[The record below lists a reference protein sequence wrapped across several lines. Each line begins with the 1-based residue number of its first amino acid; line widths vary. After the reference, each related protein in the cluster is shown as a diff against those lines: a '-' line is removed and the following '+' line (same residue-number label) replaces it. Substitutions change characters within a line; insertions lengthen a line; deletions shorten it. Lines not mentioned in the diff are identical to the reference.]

1 MAYFERFRLIF
12 LFSSRYNILA
22 WFFVGVCMFKRLFL
36 IICSLS
42 LCVAL
47 SSCATAGMSADAKT
61 VIDDFSLEGA
71 TTESESVSEE
81 VAEVTSS
88 VTSREYVA
96 NSDTLVVVF
105 SCTGNTKAVAEHIV
119 SMTGADFYEIL
130 PFEPYSEADCDW
142 TDANSRSSIEQ
153 NDPDFRP
160 QISGDPISLEGYS
173 IIFIGYP
180 IWFSQAPR
188 IMDTF
193 VESYDFGDAVVI
205 PFCTSG
211 SSGIGQS
218 AEILAEHA
226 GSGRWLEGQRFAGD
240 ATEDEIREW
249 LKGIT
254 F

>member
-1 MAYFERFRLIF
+1 M
-12 LFSSRYNILA
+12 
-22 WFFVGVCMFKRLFL
+22 VKRLFL
-36 IICSLS
+36 MICSLA

-47 SSCATAGMSADAKT
+47 ASCATAEMSAEAKAVVDEAASEDTT
-61 VIDDFSLEGA
+61 V
-71 TTESESVSEE
+71 ESESVSEE
-81 VAEVTSS
+81 ITETS
-88 VTSREYVA
+88 TSLTTTEYVA
-96 NSDTLVVVF
+96 HSDTLVVVF
-105 SCTGNTKAVAEHIV
+105 SCTGNTKAIAEQIV

-130 PFEPYSEADCDW
+130 PFEPYTEEDIDW
-142 TDANSRSSIEQ
+142 TDSNSRTSIEQ
-153 NDPDFRP
+153 NDPNFRP

-173 IIFIGYP
+173 VIFIGYP

-193 VESYDFGDAVVI
+193 VECYDFGDAVVI

-218 AEILAEHA
+218 AEILAANA
-226 GSGRWLEGQRFAGD
+226 GSGRWLEGQRFAAD

>member
-1 MAYFERFRLIF
+1 
-12 LFSSRYNILA
+12 
-22 WFFVGVCMFKRLFL
+22 MFKRLFL
-36 IICSLS
+36 MICSLA

-47 SSCATAGMSADAKT
+47 ASCATAAVSAEAKAVVDEAAAEDTT
-61 VIDDFSLEGA
+61 V
-71 TTESESVSEE
+71 ESESVSEE
-81 VAEVTSS
+81 ITEASTSL
-88 VTSREYVA
+88 TTTEYVA
-96 NSDTLVVVF
+96 HSDTLVVVF
-105 SCTGNTKAVAEHIV
+105 SCTGNTKAIAEQIV

-130 PFEPYSEADCDW
+130 PFEPYTEADIDW
-142 TDANSRSSIEQ
+142 TDSNSRSSIEQ
-153 NDPDFRP
+153 NDPSFRP

-173 IIFIGYP
+173 VIFIGYP

-193 VESYDFGDAVVI
+193 VECYDFGDAVVI

-218 AEILAEHA
+218 AEILAANA
-226 GSGRWLEGQRFAGD
+226 GSGRWLEGRRFAAD

>member
-1 MAYFERFRLIF
+1 M
-12 LFSSRYNILA
+12 
-22 WFFVGVCMFKRLFL
+22 
-36 IICSLS
+36 SLVRRDS
-42 LCVAL
+42 APRAAL
-47 SSCATAGMSADAKT
+47 TAPAADAKT
-61 VIDDFSLEGA
+61 VIDEVSSEDA

-81 VAEVTSS
+81 DTEVSSS
-88 VTSREYVA
+88 VTSSEYVA

-119 SMTGADFYEIL
+119 SMTGADFYEVL
-130 PFEPYSEADCDW
+130 PFEPYTEADCDW

-193 VESYDFGDAVVI
+193 VESYDFAV
-205 PFCTSG
+205 
-211 SSGIGQS
+211 
-218 AEILAEHA
+218 
-226 GSGRWLEGQRFAGD
+226 
-240 ATEDEIREW
+240 
-249 LKGIT
+249 K
-254 F
+254 

>member
-1 MAYFERFRLIF
+1 
-12 LFSSRYNILA
+12 
-22 WFFVGVCMFKRLFL
+22 MFKRLFL

-61 VIDDFSLEGA
+61 VIDEASSEAA

-81 VAEVTSS
+81 VAEVSSS
-88 VTSREYVA
+88 VTSSEYVA

-119 SMTGADFYEIL
+119 SMTGADFYEVL
-130 PFEPYSEADCDW
+130 PFEPYTEADCDW

-211 SSGIGQS
+211 NSGIGQS

>member
-1 MAYFERFRLIF
+1 
-12 LFSSRYNILA
+12 
-22 WFFVGVCMFKRLFL
+22 MFKRLFL
-36 IICSLS
+36 CLCSLA

-47 SSCATAGMSADAKT
+47 VSCSTADMSADAKA
-61 VIDDFSLEGA
+61 VIDEVASED
-71 TTESESVSEE
+71 TTKESESSSEE
-81 VAEVTSS
+81 ITEESTTVTSS
-88 VTSREYVA
+88 EYVA
-96 NSDTLVVVF
+96 HSDTLVVVF
-105 SCTGNTKAVAEHIV
+105 SCTGNTKAVAEQIV

-130 PFEPYSEADCDW
+130 PFEPYTEEDCDW
-142 TDANSRSSIEQ
+142 TNSNSRTSIEQ
-153 NDPDFRP
+153 NDPNFRP
-160 QISGDPISLEGYS
+160 QISGDPISLEGYQV
-173 IIFIGYP
+173 IFIGYP

-193 VESYDFGDAVVI
+193 VECYDFGDAVVI

-218 AEILAEHA
+218 AEILAANA

>member
-1 MAYFERFRLIF
+1 
-12 LFSSRYNILA
+12 
-22 WFFVGVCMFKRLFL
+22 MFKRLVL
-36 IICSLS
+36 IVCSLV
-42 LCVAL
+42 LCIAL
-47 SSCATAGMSADAKT
+47 SSCATAEVPAEEYAAGGNVPSEEKMSD
-61 VIDDFSLEGA
+61 SEPSSEE
-71 TTESESVSEE
+71 TTEESSETTIAYQAHSE
-81 VAEVTSS
+81 
-88 VTSREYVA
+88 
-96 NSDTLVVVF
+96 TLVVVF

-119 SMTGADFYEIL
+119 SMTGADFYEVL
-130 PFEPYSEADCDW
+130 PFEPYTEADCDW

>member
-1 MAYFERFRLIF
+1 M
-12 LFSSRYNILA
+12 
-22 WFFVGVCMFKRLFL
+22 VKRLFL
-36 IICSLS
+36 MICSLA

-47 SSCATAGMSADAKT
+47 ASCATAEMSAEAKAVVDEAASEDTT
-61 VIDDFSLEGA
+61 V
-71 TTESESVSEE
+71 ESESVSEE
-81 VAEVTSS
+81 ITEASTS
-88 VTSREYVA
+88 VTTTEYVA
-96 NSDTLVVVF
+96 HSDTLVVVF
-105 SCTGNTKAVAEHIV
+105 SCTGNTKAIAEQIV

-130 PFEPYSEADCDW
+130 PFEPYTEEDIDW
-142 TDANSRSSIEQ
+142 TDSNSRTSIEQ
-153 NDPDFRP
+153 NDPNFRP

-173 IIFIGYP
+173 VIFIGYP

-193 VESYDFGDAVVI
+193 VECYDFGDAVVI

-218 AEILAEHA
+218 AEILAANA
-226 GSGRWLEGQRFAGD
+226 GSGRWLEGQRFAAD

>member
-1 MAYFERFRLIF
+1 
-12 LFSSRYNILA
+12 
-22 WFFVGVCMFKRLFL
+22 MFKRLFL
-36 IICSLS
+36 MICSLA

-47 SSCATAGMSADAKT
+47 ASCATAEVSAEAKAVVDEAAAEDTT
-61 VIDDFSLEGA
+61 V
-71 TTESESVSEE
+71 ESESVSEE
-81 VAEVTSS
+81 ITEASTS
-88 VTSREYVA
+88 VTTTEYVA
-96 NSDTLVVVF
+96 HSDTLVVVF
-105 SCTGNTKAVAEHIV
+105 SCTGNTKAIAEQIV

-130 PFEPYSEADCDW
+130 PFESYTEADIDW
-142 TDANSRSSIEQ
+142 TDSNSRSSIEQ
-153 NDPDFRP
+153 NDPSFRP

-173 IIFIGYP
+173 VIFIGYP

-193 VESYDFGDAVVI
+193 VECYDFGDAVVI

-218 AEILAEHA
+218 AEILAANA
-226 GSGRWLEGQRFAGD
+226 GSGRWLEGRRFAAE